1 MGHVDLHCHPAPAD
15 KLAYCRTLIRV
26 LSSDR
31 THSVQLGNS
40 VSKCVTWVGTVTYMA
55 PERIAGGNQGY
66 GLPSDI
72 WSLGVTVMEC
82 ALGRFPY
89 QAQAS
94 MQWVS
99 ASGQVAAQHCNTHT
113 CRASSYHCMACP
125 LGSFT
130 RQAQGERVHHRCTR
144 CQ

>member
-1 MGHVDLHCHPAPAD
+1 MGHAEFLLSTASLRFPKGQHVAGPAPGPENC
-15 KLAYCRTLIRV
+15 L
-26 LSSDR
+26 LSGEQTR
-31 THSVQLGNS
+31 FVQLGNS

-89 QAQAS
+89 QAQAR
-94 MQWVS
+94 MQWYLHQGLWHRNTAMHSHTVEPAITAWTAPRS
-99 ASGQVAAQHCNTHT
+99 AS
-113 CRASSYHCMACP
+113 P
-125 LGSFT
+125 T
-130 RQAQGERVHHRCTR
+130 RLRKER
-144 CQ
+144 

>member
-1 MGHVDLHCHPAPAD
+1 M
-15 KLAYCRTLIRV
+15 
-26 LSSDR
+26 
-31 THSVQLGNS
+31 QLGNS

-82 ALGRFPY
+82 ALGTFPY

-94 MQWVS
+94 MQWYLHRGLWHRNTAMHSHAVEPAITARTAPRS
-99 ASGQVAAQHCNTHT
+99 ASPA
-113 CRASSYHCMACP
+113 R
-125 LGSFT
+125 
-130 RQAQGERVHHRCTR
+130 HRTAR
-144 CQ
+144 